1 MQTFNNIE
9 LTFNYQGHNIT
20 GVLNGDIVYWEFKS
34 TDTVFLEHIKSGVLT
49 PRISF
54 KSEELDLDEFISCF
68 YEAADILIA
77 GI

>member
-20 GVLNGDIVYWEFKS
+20 GVLNGDIVYWEYKS
-34 TDTVFLEHIKSGVLT
+34 TDAVFLAHIKSGILT

-54 KSEELDLDEFISCF
+54 KSEELDLDEFISSF
-68 YEAADILIA
+68 YEVAVKLIVS
-77 GI
+77 I

>member
-20 GVLNGDIVYWEFKS
+20 GVLNGDIGYWEFKS
-34 TDTVFLEHIKSGVLT
+34 KDAVFLARIKTGVLT

-54 KSEELDLDEFISCF
+54 KIEELDLDEFISCF
-68 YEAADILIA
+68 YKAADTLLIV
-77 GI
+77 I

>member
-20 GVLNGDIVYWEFKS
+20 GVLNGDIVYWEYKS
-34 TDTVFLEHIKSGVLT
+34 TDAVFLAHIKSGILT

-54 KSEELDLDEFISCF
+54 KSEELDLDEFISSC
-68 YEAADILIA
+68 YEVAVKLIVS
-77 GI
+77 I